1 LIKSEIFKEIIMGV
15 LVDRETAKKVERIF
29 EHPNEVYSVYLKS
42 SDEAVWLQGKVE
54 LYKYLRSL

>member
-1 LIKSEIFKEIIMGV
+1 MGV

-29 EHPNEVYSVYLKS
+29 EHPNEIYSVYLKS
-42 SDEAVWLQGKVE
+42 SDKAVWLQGKVE

>member
-1 LIKSEIFKEIIMGV
+1 MGV

-29 EHPNEVYSVYLKS
+29 EHPNEIYSVYLKS
-42 SDEAVWLQGKVE
+42 ADEAVWLQGKVE